1 MSYLYGDSTPS
12 KLEVN
17 YIEFLRDAVEFCVQV
32 LLADQRVAQ
41 GRTHTRTLEHST
53 VAEVERLQKLAP
65 LVAKAFEGT
74 SLGAADSATAR
85 CAAAIAHSASDLVRV
100 EAIRMRDALDAE
112 IAKRDAQAAQER
124 DGCLKALEAF
134 VVKHDLPGTSV
145 DVHLAIAGGV
155 RYAGRARMKTGFG
168 LDAVFDLEVPA
179 NNLLERVVRV
189 DRLLERLDVQ
199 APEVGGWL
207 NKGVKQRTQHLEK
220 HHVSELSLGAAGGTV
235 KLRLAADGTGPGFDV
250 IFAREAPR
258 VRLLR
263 VDQQDGAAEQPFDV
277 EDEDAKK
284 LLALYAKLAPPVGEL
299 THHRRRLVEAWI
311 DGEVMRT
318 HAKPTLLVERL
329 IATMA
334 PVVQEISARSQSPG
348 ELVLRR
354 LLSGDRREEIFL
366 SKVELKLKLEA
377 LQDANRALFDPLW
390 ASSPQGVPTKL
401 ASVAETPAA
410 GVPPHAQAIRYRAGT
425 PSMGTPPLNASTVNV
440 NTPAPVVTPAAAGT
454 RPAVDAPPPG
464 DALRRTLIGATVQSA
479 VQSAAQTAAAVP
491 AADIVSKTPLV
502 VNETARLD
510 SLRPDAVRA
519 ETSSRVETGSRKDPP
534 LKEAAGTINVAK
546 PADPTTKN

>member
-41 GRTHTRTLEHST
+41 GRTQTRTLEHAT
-53 VAEVERLQKLAP
+53 VAEVERLQKLGP

-85 CAAAIAHSASDLVRV
+85 CAAAIARSATDLVRA

-145 DVHLAIAGGV
+145 DVHLAITGGV

-168 LDAVFDLEVPA
+168 LDAVFDLEIPA
-179 NNLLERVVRV
+179 GNLFERVVRV
-189 DRLLERLDVQ
+189 DRLLERLDIQ

-207 NKGVKQRTQHLEK
+207 SKGVKQRTQHLEK
-220 HHVSELSLGAAGGTV
+220 HHIAELSLGAAGGTV

-258 VRLLR
+258 VRLVR
-263 VDQQDGAAEQPFDV
+263 VEQQEGAAEQPFDV
-277 EDEDAKK
+277 EEDDAKK
-284 LLALYAKLAPPVGEL
+284 LLVLYAKLAAGVGEL
-299 THHRRRLVEAWI
+299 SHHRRRLVEAWI

-366 SKVELKLKLEA
+366 SKVELKNKVEP

-390 ASSPQGVPTKL
+390 ASAPQAAPVKL
-401 ASVAETPAA
+401 AAVAETPPAA
-410 GVPPHAQAIRYRAGT
+410 VPPQAQAMRYRPGT
-425 PSMGTPPLNASTVNV
+425 PSMGTAPLNPSTVNV
-440 NTPAPVVTPAAAGT
+440 NTPAPVAALARG
-454 RPAVDAPPPG
+454 RPATRRRPG
-464 DALRRTLIGATVQSA
+464 MRSV
-479 VQSAAQTAAAVP
+479 
-491 AADIVSKTPLV
+491 
-502 VNETARLD
+502 AR
-510 SLRPDAVRA
+510 
-519 ETSSRVETGSRKDPP
+519 
-534 LKEAAGTINVAK
+534 
-546 PADPTTKN
+546 

>member
-41 GRTHTRTLEHST
+41 GRTHTRTLEHAT
-53 VAEVERLQKLAP
+53 VAEVERLQKLGP

-85 CAAAIAHSASDLVRV
+85 CAAAITRSANDLVRA

-134 VVKHDLPGTSV
+134 GVKHDLPGTSV
-145 DVHLAIAGGV
+145 DVHLAITGGV
-155 RYAGRARMKTGFG
+155 RYAGRARMKTSFG

-179 NNLLERVVRV
+179 NNLFERVVRV
-189 DRLLERLDVQ
+189 DRLLERLDIQ

-207 NKGVKQRTQHLEK
+207 SKGVKQRTQHLEK
-220 HHVSELSLGAAGGTV
+220 HHIAEVSLGAAGGTV
-235 KLRLAADGTGPGFDV
+235 KLRVAADGTGPGFDV

-258 VRLLR
+258 VRLVR
-263 VDQQDGAAEQPFDV
+263 VEQQEGVADQPFDV
-277 EDEDAKK
+277 EEDDAKK
-284 LLALYAKLAPPVGEL
+284 LLVLHSKLAAGVAEVS
-299 THHRRRLVEAWI
+299 HHRRRLVEAWI

-329 IATMA
+329 IATVA

-366 SKVELKLKLEA
+366 SKLELKNKVEP

-390 ASSPQGVPTKL
+390 ASAPQAVPVKL
-401 ASVAETPAA
+401 AAVAETPSA
-410 GVPPHAQAIRYRAGT
+410 GVAAQAQAMRYRAGT
-425 PSMGTPPLNASTVNV
+425 PSMGMAPVNPSTVNV
-440 NTPAPVVTPAAAGT
+440 NTPAPVAAVVKPAGDT
-454 RPAVDAPPPG
+454 PPPG

-479 VQSAAQTAAAVP
+479 VQSAVQTAAAVP
-491 AADIVSKTPLV
+491 PADIVSKTPIV

-510 SLRPDAVRA
+510 SVRPEAPRGD
-519 ETSSRVETGSRKDPP
+519 TPPRVDTGARKDPP

-546 PADPTTKN
+546 PADPTIKN